1 MARYCILRL
10 RMPRPEL
17 RANNFDLLRLLFAS
31 AVFFW
36 HVHVLSQIPALD
48 ALGRVFSAD
57 IAVKCFFVISGY
69 LVMMSWENSSSARHY
84 AGKRLRRIYPA
95 YAAVVLAC
103 ALAGVFFSSLPPSEY
118 FLSGGF
124 ARYLAANLAF
134 LNFLAP
140 ALPGV
145 FSGQPHAEVNGALWT
160 LKIEVMYYALV
171 PALAWL
177 LARFGRWRTLIGL
190 YLLAAIY
197 YLVLGELHARNG
209 SMVLLQ
215 LQRQLPGQL
224 GYFIVGVGLYLM
236 RERLEGRWP
245 ALLAA
250 AAAMLALLL
259 LTPSPAA
266 LILLQPLMLGIFVIY
281 AAVRLPYLG
290 NFARFGDFSYGVY
303 ILHFPVIQALV
314 AAGLFAAA
322 PWPAFGAAAVLVA
335 LLALASWHLVEKPFL
350 ASRSHYRRAEAST
363 LRRAEGT

>member
-1 MARYCILRL
+1 MAR
-10 RMPRPEL
+10 PDL

-36 HVHVLSQIPALD
+36 HVHVLSRVPALE

-57 IAVKCFFVISGY
+57 IAVKGFFVISGY
-69 LVMMSWENSSSARHY
+69 LVMMSWENSAGARDY

-103 ALAGVFFSSLPPSEY
+103 ALAGAFLSSLPPSEY

-140 ALPGV
+140 SLPGL
-145 FSGQPHAEVNGALWT
+145 FGGQPFAEVNGALWT

-177 LARFGRWRTLIGL
+177 LARFGRGRTLIAL
-190 YLLAAIY
+190 YLLAALY
-197 YLVLGELHARNG
+197 SLVLGELHARSG
-209 SMVLLQ
+209 AMIWLQ

-224 GYFIVGVGLYLM
+224 GYFLVGVGLYLV

-250 AAAMLALLL
+250 ALAIFALLAL
-259 LTPSPAA
+259 TASPAA
-266 LILLQPLMLGIFVIY
+266 LVLLQPLMLGILVIY
-281 AAVRLPYLG
+281 AAVRLPHLG
-290 NFARFGDFSYGVY
+290 NFARFGDLSYGVY

-322 PWPAFGAAAVLVA
+322 PWTAFGVAAALVA
-335 LLALASWHLVEKPFL
+335 LLALASWHWVEKPFL
-350 ASRSHYRRAEAST
+350 ASRSHYRRAEASA

>member
-1 MARYCILRL
+1 MV
-10 RMPRPEL
+10 RPDL

-36 HVHVLSQIPALD
+36 HVHVLSRSSALD
-48 ALGRVFSAD
+48 PLGRVFSAD

-69 LVMMSWENSSSARHY
+69 LVMMSWENSAGARDY

-103 ALAGVFFSSLPPSEY
+103 ALAGA
-118 FLSGGF
+118 FLSSGPPADYFSGGL

-140 ALPGV
+140 TLPGL
-145 FSGQPHAEVNGALWT
+145 FAAQPYNEVNGALWT

-171 PALAWL
+171 PVLAWL
-177 LARFGRWRTLIGL
+177 LARFGRRRTLVAL

-197 YLVLGELHARNG
+197 YLVLGELHARSG
-209 SMVLLQ
+209 SMLLLQ

-224 GYFIVGVGLYLM
+224 GYFLVGVGLYLS
-236 RERLEGRWP
+236 RDTLEGKWP

-250 AAAMLALLL
+250 AAAIFALLA

-303 ILHFPVIQALV
+303 VLHFPVIQALV
-314 AAGLFAAA
+314 AAGLFASG
-322 PWPAFGAAAVLVA
+322 PWAAFGAAAALVA

-350 ASRSHYRRAEAST
+350 ASRSHYRRAEVSA
-363 LRRAEGT
+363 LRRSEGT